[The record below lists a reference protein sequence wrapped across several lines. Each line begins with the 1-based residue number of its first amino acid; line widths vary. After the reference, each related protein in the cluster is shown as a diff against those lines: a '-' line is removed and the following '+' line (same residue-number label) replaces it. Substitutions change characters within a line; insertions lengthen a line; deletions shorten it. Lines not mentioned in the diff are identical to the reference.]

1 MIWNQVK
8 ETSLWLSQ
16 YNRGWIPTYI
26 SQIQQLK
33 ITTES
38 RIKVWHWAAK
48 FMMQIFFFSDLK
60 AWDFMHK
67 GCRLK
72 NLQLLNLVYIYLA
85 IENSKPNNKMLED
98 NCFPRESPLL
108 IVKDVWNIPQM

>member
-1 MIWNQVK
+1 MD
-8 ETSLWLSQ
+8 
-16 YNRGWIPTYI
+16 Y
-26 SQIQQLK
+26 QLHFSNP
-33 ITTES
+33 TTEDNNWIANKS
-38 RIKVWHWAAK
+38 VSLSSKVHDAN
-48 FMMQIFFFSDLK
+48 IFLLRPK

-98 NCFPRESPLL
+98 NCFPLKSTLL